1 MRNYL
6 IGKNLWGFITGTELE
21 PFKHATNPTEEQIR
35 NFNYWNEKDKMV
47 MFVLSQ
53 NISNSMIGHIQDL
66 ESSKEVWDSLER
78 LYTSTTKARKIQ
90 LKNELNNLKKSPSMS
105 VNDFVLKIKDVSD
118 ALSSIGSLVDNDDL
132 VAFTLNGLRE
142 DNKWKSFITSIY
154 VRDTLPNFEQLI
166 SLMITEEL
174 NLQGSS
180 SRSDQL
186 QVFYAGSRGKGRNFQ
201 SRGRGRNNSSQSS
214 QHQQHDQQQN
224 QHQNQTQNQKRKVL
238 CSKRK
243 VRSR

>member
-1 MRNYL
+1 
-6 IGKNLWGFITGTELE
+6 
-21 PFKHATNPTEEQIR
+21 
-35 NFNYWNEKDKMV
+35 
-47 MFVLSQ
+47 
-53 NISNSMIGHIQDL
+53 
-66 ESSKEVWDSLER
+66 
-78 LYTSTTKARKIQ
+78 
-90 LKNELNNLKKSPSMS
+90 MS

-154 VRDTLPNFEQLI
+154 VRDALPNFEHLT

-186 QVFYAGSRGKGRNFQ
+186 QIFYVGSRGKVRNFQ
-201 SRGRGRNNSSQSS
+201 SRGRERNNTSQST
-214 QHQQHDQQQN
+214 QHQQYDQQQN
-224 QHQNQTQNQKRKVL
+224 QHQNQA
-238 CSKRK
+238 
-243 VRSR
+243 